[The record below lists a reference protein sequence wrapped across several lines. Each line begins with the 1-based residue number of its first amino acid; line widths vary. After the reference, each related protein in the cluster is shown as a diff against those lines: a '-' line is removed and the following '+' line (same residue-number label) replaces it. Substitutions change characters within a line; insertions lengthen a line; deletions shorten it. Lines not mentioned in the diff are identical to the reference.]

1 MTCCDCGKD
10 MLKRKGYS
18 EMDENVGFIKTD
30 GEYWECPECGCQL
43 VSGETLQK
51 VDDIRKERTDKLLWA
66 CADSPS
72 EFSRLFIRVKE
83 VAEIMG
89 ISRQAV
95 EKSVFLKDLVY
106 NITVAGV
113 RYWLKESVERYKETG
128 NGRFPLVQYVSPK
141 QTNGWIKSSTKRTRQ
156 KKAATPVLSSA
167 D

>member
-1 MTCCDCGKD
+1 MKCCDCGKE
-10 MLKRKGYS
+10 MLKRNGYS
-18 EMDENVGFIKTD
+18 EMDENVGVIKTD

-51 VDDIRKERTDKLLWA
+51 VDDLRKERTDKLLWA

-141 QTNGWIKSSTKRTRQ
+141 QTNGWIKSSTKHTRQ
-156 KKAATPVLSSA
+156 KTTTPVLSSA

>member
-1 MTCCDCGKD
+1 MKCCDCGKD
-10 MLKRKGYS
+10 MLKRNGYS
-18 EMDENVGFIKTD
+18 GMDENVGVIKTD

-51 VDDIRKERTDKLLWA
+51 VDDLRKERTDKLLWA

-156 KKAATPVLSSA
+156 KTTTPVLSSA

>member
-1 MTCCDCGKD
+1 MKCCDCGKE
-10 MLKRKGYS
+10 MLKRNGYS
-18 EMDENVGFIKTD
+18 EMDENVGVIKTD

-128 NGRFPLVQYVSPK
+128 NGRFPLEQYVSPK

>member
-1 MTCCDCGKD
+1 MKCCDCGKE
-10 MLKRKGYS
+10 MLKRNGYS
-18 EMDENVGFIKTD
+18 EMDETVGVIKTD

-51 VDDIRKERTDKLLWA
+51 VDDLRKERTDKLLWA

-156 KKAATPVLSSA
+156 KTTTPVLSSA

>member
-1 MTCCDCGKD
+1 MKCCDCGKE
-10 MLKRKGYS
+10 MLKRNGYS
-18 EMDENVGFIKTD
+18 EMDENVGVIKTD

-51 VDDIRKERTDKLLWA
+51 VDDLRKERTDKLLWA

-113 RYWLKESVERYKETG
+113 RYWLKESVERYKKTG

-156 KKAATPVLSSA
+156 KTTTPVLSSA

>member
-1 MTCCDCGKD
+1 

-156 KKAATPVLSSA
+156 KKAATP
-167 D
+167 